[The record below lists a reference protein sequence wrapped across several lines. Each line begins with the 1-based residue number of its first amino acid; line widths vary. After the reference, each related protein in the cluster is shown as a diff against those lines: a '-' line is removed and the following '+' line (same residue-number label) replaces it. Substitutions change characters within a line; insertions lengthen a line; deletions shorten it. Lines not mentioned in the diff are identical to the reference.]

1 MKSLSP
7 ATRGQHLTAVAD
19 RICRALT
26 RVRKEPH
33 RDPLHGRDYRFLSGR
48 SDSLNDSR
56 FFSVILFAMSCLDVM
71 YQVFGPQPYFSSYSP
86 YHHQKLALYT
96 KMQDPQDSRLGP
108 PAIKEEDKELPP
120 GAEYLSSRCVL
131 FTYFQGDISAVV
143 DEHFSRALSHTPAY
157 PASSSHKAVRDGSFP
172 MNQRSFPPSFWNS
185 SYQPSSSLGS
195 ALSSPHSELSFPGDP
210 YASSSSLHSHLH
222 QPSPDSWH
230 PSHHH
235 HHHHHHPYSLGGAI
249 GSQGSAYPRPGVH
262 EMYSTAF
269 DPRYGSLL
277 VPSVRNHH
285 RMTSG
290 SSVPSASPCDLG
302 GKGES
307 GTSSWSGAFTGA
319 GAEIGLN
326 MDTARYYGGLCS
338 SSSS

>member
-1 MKSLSP
+1 
-7 ATRGQHLTAVAD
+7 
-19 RICRALT
+19 
-26 RVRKEPH
+26 
-33 RDPLHGRDYRFLSGR
+33 
-48 SDSLNDSR
+48 
-56 FFSVILFAMSCLDVM
+56 MSCLDVM

-210 YASSSSLHSHLH
+210 YAASSSSSLHSHLH

-326 MDTARYYGGLCS
+326 MDTGLQAQDKS
-338 SSSS
+338 KDLYWF

>member
-1 MKSLSP
+1 
-7 ATRGQHLTAVAD
+7 
-19 RICRALT
+19 
-26 RVRKEPH
+26 
-33 RDPLHGRDYRFLSGR
+33 
-48 SDSLNDSR
+48 
-56 FFSVILFAMSCLDVM
+56 MSCLDVM

-108 PAIKEEDKELPP
+108 P
-120 GAEYLSSRCVL
+120 RH
-131 FTYFQGDISAVV
+131 QGGGQG
-143 DEHFSRALSHTPAY
+143 
-157 PASSSHKAVRDGSFP
+157 ASSGRRVPELALRPLHLLPGRHQRRGGRTLQPSAQPHTCIPGLQQPQGHGSFP

-185 SYQPSSSLGS
+185 SYQPSSSLSS

-210 YASSSSLHSHLH
+210 YASSSSSLHSHLH

-326 MDTARYYGGLCS
+326 MDTGLQAQDKS
-338 SSSS
+338 KDLYWF

>member
-1 MKSLSP
+1 
-7 ATRGQHLTAVAD
+7 
-19 RICRALT
+19 
-26 RVRKEPH
+26 
-33 RDPLHGRDYRFLSGR
+33 
-48 SDSLNDSR
+48 
-56 FFSVILFAMSCLDVM
+56 MSCLDVM

-210 YASSSSLHSHLH
+210 YAASSSSSLHSHLH

>member
-1 MKSLSP
+1 MRRCVS
-7 ATRGQHLTAVAD
+7 ACRGDTRGGEVGL
-19 RICRALT
+19 
-26 RVRKEPH
+26 RKECSEGS
-33 RDPLHGRDYRFLSGR
+33 RRQEETRSSGMT
-48 SDSLNDSR
+48 SSLMAT
-56 FFSVILFAMSCLDVM
+56 V
-71 YQVFGPQPYFSSYSP
+71 
-86 YHHQKLALYT
+86 
-96 KMQDPQDSRLGP
+96 
-108 PAIKEEDKELPP
+108 
-120 GAEYLSSRCVL
+120 VL
-131 FTYFQGDISAVV
+131 
-143 DEHFSRALSHTPAY
+143 L
-157 PASSSHKAVRDGSFP
+157 DGSFP

-285 RMTSG
+285 RVASG

-326 MDTARYYGGLCS
+326 MDTGLQAQDKS
-338 SSSS
+338 KDLYWF